1 MSGHVEARP
10 VGGKMLDPLMKTLLA
25 LFGVSVGVMAYRFA
39 TGVGPVSNMTDGYA
53 WGIWEPVNVVV
64 FTGIGAGAYAVGLLC
79 YLFNQGKYHPFVR
92 PAVLLGAIA
101 YSLGGSSILIAL
113 GRYWNAYLL
122 PLPQLWNLGSALLE
136 VALCVMTY
144 VAVLWVEVLPSILE
158 AAKKSDSPAW
168 ARFGARWG
176 GQLAKAM
183 PYIIALAMVLPTM
196 HQSSLGGLMLIAG
209 PKIHPLW
216 HTALL
221 PFLFLVSCLSMGYA
235 AVVVLTTLLNVTW
248 GAQHDQALLAR
259 MSKVNAAL
267 LFVYAFVRV
276 ADLAVKGNLRY
287 LAVADFHLFFFVLEL
302 ALFVV
307 PAFLFLSPEVQRNKG
322 RLFGAALLA
331 LAGGALYRV
340 DTYLTAYNGG
350 EGFQYM
356 PSVGETVITIGM
368 AAIGMAVFI
377 FVARLFPVVVIDDA
391 RKNPNAGAGSVRA
404 AASR

>member
-1 MSGHVEARP
+1 
-10 VGGKMLDPLMKTLLA
+10 
-25 LFGVSVGVMAYRFA
+25 
-39 TGVGPVSNMTDGYA
+39 
-53 WGIWEPVNVVV
+53 
-64 FTGIGAGAYAVGLLC
+64 
-79 YLFNQGKYHPFVR
+79 
-92 PAVLLGAIA
+92 
-101 YSLGGSSILIAL
+101 
-113 GRYWNAYLL
+113 
-122 PLPQLWNLGSALLE
+122 
-136 VALCVMTY
+136 
-144 VAVLWVEVLPSILE
+144 
-158 AAKKSDSPAW
+158 
-168 ARFGARWG
+168 
-176 GQLAKAM
+176 
-183 PYIIALAMVLPTM
+183 M

-235 AVVVLTTLLNVTW
+235 AVVVLTTVLNVTW
-248 GAQHDQALLAR
+248 GAKHDQALLAR

-276 ADLAVKGNLRY
+276 ADIAVKGKLRF

-307 PAFLFLSPEVQRNKG
+307 PAFLFLSPKVQRNRG
-322 RLFGAALLA
+322 RLFGASLLA

-368 AAIGMAVFI
+368 AAIGMALFI
-377 FVARLFPVVVIDDA
+377 FVARLFPVVVIEDA
-391 RKNPNAGAGSVRA
+391 RKTPNAGAVRA
-404 AASR
+404 AATR

>member
-25 LFGVSVGVMAYRFA
+25 LFGVSVAVMAYRFA

-158 AAKKSDSPAW
+158 AAKKSDSPPW
-168 ARFGARWG
+168 ARLGARWG
-176 GQLAKAM
+176 GQLSKAM

-221 PFLFLVSCLSMGYA
+221 PFLFLASCLSMGYA

-248 GAQHDQALLAR
+248 GAKHDQALLAR

-267 LFVYAFVRV
+267 LLVYAFVRV
-276 ADLAVKGNLRY
+276 ADIAVKGKLRY

>member
-25 LFGVSVGVMAYRFA
+25 LFGVSVAVMAYRFIA
-39 TGVGPVSNMTDGYA
+39 GVGPVSNMTDGYA

-122 PLPQLWNLGSALLE
+122 PMPQLWNLGSALLE
-136 VALCVMTY
+136 VALCVITY
-144 VAVLWVEVLPSILE
+144 VGVLWVEVLPSILE

-176 GQLAKAM
+176 GQLSKAM
-183 PYIIALAMVLPTM
+183 PYVIALAMVLPTM

-221 PFLFLVSCLSMGYA
+221 PLLFLVSCLSMGYA
-235 AVVVLTTLLNVTW
+235 AVVVLTTILNVAW
-248 GAQHDQALLAR
+248 GAKHDQALFAR

-267 LFVYAFVRV
+267 LLLYAVVRV
-276 ADLAVKGNLRY
+276 ADIAVKGKLRY

-307 PAFLFLSPEVQRNKG
+307 PAFLFLSPRVQRNKG

-356 PSVGETVITIGM
+356 PSVGETVVTIGM
-368 AAIGMAVFI
+368 AAVGMAVFI
-377 FVARLFPVVVIDDA
+377 FVARLFPVVVLDDV
-391 RKNPNAGAGSVRA
+391 RENPNTGAVRA

>member
-1 MSGHVEARP
+1 
-10 VGGKMLDPLMKTLLA
+10 
-25 LFGVSVGVMAYRFA
+25 
-39 TGVGPVSNMTDGYA
+39 
-53 WGIWEPVNVVV
+53 
-64 FTGIGAGAYAVGLLC
+64 
-79 YLFNQGKYHPFVR
+79 
-92 PAVLLGAIA
+92 
-101 YSLGGSSILIAL
+101 
-113 GRYWNAYLL
+113 
-122 PLPQLWNLGSALLE
+122 
-136 VALCVMTY
+136 
-144 VAVLWVEVLPSILE
+144 
-158 AAKKSDSPAW
+158 
-168 ARFGARWG
+168 
-176 GQLAKAM
+176 
-183 PYIIALAMVLPTM
+183 
-196 HQSSLGGLMLIAG
+196 
-209 PKIHPLW
+209 
-216 HTALL
+216 
-221 PFLFLVSCLSMGYA
+221 MGYA

-248 GAQHDQALLAR
+248 GAKHDQALLAR